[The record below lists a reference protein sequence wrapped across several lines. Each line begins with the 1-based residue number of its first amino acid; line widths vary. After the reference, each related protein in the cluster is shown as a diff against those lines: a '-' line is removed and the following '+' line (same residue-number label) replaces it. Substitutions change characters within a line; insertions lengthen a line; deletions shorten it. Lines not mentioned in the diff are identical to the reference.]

1 MRRSLVLVAVLVIA
15 GAVVAV
21 VLRRPAAPLPLP
33 SVVTVPMSAPATD
46 AGLSDDEVFAASMA
60 RLAEA
65 KRRADAEAAARS
77 ADASTPPG
85 PPARPDAGGALAAL
99 QAAADG
105 GIASPVRAVLQ
116 DLARLLADD
125 RYPEAVEQ
133 VHGLFRQRSDAAV
146 PALQLLTVT
155 AQEALRG
162 GGLRRIE
169 PVLRRVEELP
179 TADPAVRASVARLL
193 GTVAVASAKAGQ
205 FDRSKLQARAAL
217 GLEERTAEAY
227 LALGEY
233 EFQDNDLAGAVGTWE
248 RGLRLNP
255 GDVALTRRLER
266 GRAEAE
272 RLGGLE
278 RVASEHFVAAFDGRA
293 DVPAARA
300 TLEVM
305 EAAYRSVGALF
316 QLYPEGPIPLVV
328 YPERSFER
336 EGHASWSAAVYDG
349 KIRLPA
355 AGADLHSLAFRGTLF
370 HEYAHALF
378 HRSTGGKGAPTWLN
392 EGLADVAR
400 MRGDPGPQVR
410 CSPDVHR
417 YPLRAL
423 EGSFQRIPD
432 WRSASLAYLE
442 ARHAVERIAER
453 HGEAGVRAVLAE
465 VSTGAPFP
473 AAFDR
478 ALGQDYATFA
488 ATFDAE
494 ARR

>member
-1 MRRSLVLVAVLVIA
+1 VRRSLVLVAVLVVA

-21 VLRRPAAPLPLP
+21 VLRRSVAPPPRAPIVTPA
-33 SVVTVPMSAPATD
+33 VSAPAID

-60 RLAEA
+60 LLAEA
-65 KRRADAEAAARS
+65 KRRADEEAAAWS
-77 ADASTPPG
+77 ANASTPG
-85 PPARPDAGGALAAL
+85 PPARPGAGGALLAV

-105 GIASPVRAVLQ
+105 GIASPVKAVLQ
-116 DLARLLADD
+116 ELARLLADD

-133 VHGLFRQRSDAAV
+133 VHGLFRQHSDAAV
-146 PALQLLTVT
+146 PALELLTIT
-155 AQEALRG
+155 GQEVLRG

-169 PVLRRVEELP
+169 PILRRVEDLP
-179 TADPAVRASVARLL
+179 TADPAVRAPVARLL
-193 GTVAVASAKAGQ
+193 GTAAVASAKAGQ

-233 EFQDNDLAGAVGTWE
+233 AFQDNDLAGAVDTWE

-255 GDVALTRRLER
+255 GDVALSRRLER
-266 GRAEAE
+266 GRAETE

-316 QLYPEGPIPLVV
+316 QLHPEGPIPLVV

-355 AGADLHSLAFRGTLF
+355 AGADVNSLAFRGTLF

-378 HRSTGGKGAPTWLN
+378 HRATGNKPAPTWLN

-400 MRGDPGPQVR
+400 LRGDPGPQVR

-423 EGSFQRIPD
+423 EGSFQRISD

-442 ARHAVERIAER
+442 ARHAVERITER
-453 HGEAGVRAVLAE
+453 HGEAGIRAVLAE
-465 VSTGAPFP
+465 VSTGSPFP
-473 AAFDR
+473 AAFER
-478 ALGQDYATFA
+478 ALGQEYATFA
-488 ATFDAE
+488 AAFDAE

>member
-1 MRRSLVLVAVLVIA
+1 MRRSLVLVAVLVVA

-21 VLRRPAAPLPLP
+21 VLRRPATPPP
-33 SVVTVPMSAPATD
+33 SAPMVMAPTSAPSTD

-65 KRRADAEAAARS
+65 KRRAAEEAAVRS
-77 ADASTPPG
+77 VDDRTLG

-99 QAAADG
+99 HSAADG
-105 GIASPVRAVLQ
+105 GVAPPVRAVLQ
-116 DLARLLADD
+116 ALARLLADD

-133 VHGLFRQRSDAAV
+133 VHGLFRQHSDAAV
-146 PALQLLTVT
+146 PALELLTVT

-162 GGLRRIE
+162 GGLGRIE
-169 PVLRRVEELP
+169 PILRRVEELP
-179 TADPAVRASVARLL
+179 TADPAVRAPVARLL
-193 GTVAVASAKAGQ
+193 GTAAVASARAGQ
-205 FDRSKLQARAAL
+205 LDRSKLRARAAL

-233 EFQDNDLAGAVGTWE
+233 AFQDNDLAGAVDTWQ

-278 RVASEHFVAAFDGRA
+278 RVASDHFVAAFDGRA

-355 AGADLHSLAFRGTLF
+355 AGADLHSLGFRGTLF

-378 HRSTGGKGAPTWLN
+378 HRSTGGKAAPTWLN

-473 AAFDR
+473 AAFER
-478 ALGQDYATFA
+478 ALGQNYSTFA
-488 ATFDAE
+488 AAFDAE
-494 ARR
+494 GGR